1 MFTKE
6 VLMIEFKGEL
16 TGQCK
21 EYVLKTERKNSLIG
35 GAAVAVVF
43 STFTIILALFYDL
56 RYLAAVP
63 LLCLFAIPF
72 AIPPSKK
79 SYGNILPT
87 QVIIDVEEGL
97 TSKGENF
104 SLDNDLENVT
114 KVIDFGEGYHIC
126 FSNRNNRFVCQK
138 SLITQGTLEEFE
150 ELFKDVLVKETK

>member
-1 MFTKE
+1 
-6 VLMIEFKGEL
+6 MIEFKGEL

-21 EYVLKTERKNSLIG
+21 EYVLKTEKQINFIG
-35 GAAVAVVF
+35 GAIAAGVV
-43 STFTIILALFYDL
+43 TIFTVVLASFYDL
-56 RYLAAVP
+56 VYLVAVP
-63 LLCLFAIPF
+63 IVWLFMMILA

-104 SLDNDLENVT
+104 SLDNVLENVT

-126 FSNRNNRFVCQK
+126 FSSRNNKFVCQK
-138 SLITQGTLEEFE
+138 SLITQGTLEDFE

>member
-1 MFTKE
+1 
-6 VLMIEFKGEL
+6 MIEFKGEL

-21 EYVLKTERKNSLIG
+21 EYVLKTEKQINFIG
-35 GAAVAVVF
+35 GAIAAGVV
-43 STFTIILALFYDL
+43 TIFTVVLASFYDL
-56 RYLAAVP
+56 VYLVAVP
-63 LLCLFAIPF
+63 IVWLFMMILA